1 MHVVLDNVLLQ
12 TLARLFEL
20 SSQRRD
26 FAPERLF
33 QRTQL
38 PAIIL
43 HLRVHLIP
51 PILKLAL

>member
-43 HLRVHLIP
+43 HLRIHLIS
-51 PILKLAL
+51 PILKFTL